1 MKQRCKESNHR
12 WKNNG
17 EEFIKID
24 LMTQPQICMR
34 CDATRDYVASM
45 SSDEK
50 KKAPW
55 VWIAIAALI
64 LTPILY
70 LILHK

>member
-1 MKQRCKESNHR
+1 MKKRCKESNHR

-24 LMTQPQICMR
+24 LMVQPQICTR
-34 CDATRDYVASM
+34 CDATQDYAASI

-50 KKAPW
+50 KKSPW
-55 VWIAIAALI
+55 LLIAIGALI
-64 LTPILY
+64 LAAILY